1 MQIVLRYLS
10 GFAGVFFVILGLTFL
25 LAPGS
30 EFERFALLP
39 SGNAGLST
47 LRGDMGGLFL
57 GMGLFALLGAIR
69 GAALFLAIPATILSF
84 IIFGRLL
91 NLMFDGRSTTGLQ
104 SM

>member
-10 GFAGVFFVILGLTFL
+10 GFAGVFFVVLGLTFL

-57 GMGLFALLGAIR
+57 GMGCSRFSARSAEPHDFSPSLPRFSAS
-69 GAALFLAIPATILSF
+69 SF
-84 IIFGRLL
+84 SEGCSI
-91 NLMFDGRSTTGLQ
+91 
-104 SM
+104 